1 MPHDLAK
8 RFWEIKKQEGLGS
21 ALQSARS
28 FISYR
33 LVPTRPRTHP
43 LVRWAYIRNRSRS
56 DAPEEKLVYVNPSE
70 ITCETLSKMGSQL
83 TEHGLVYDGRWD
95 KATSDF
101 HDRYKVRS
109 LRRHFK
115 EGVPWTETVY
125 YNRKISTVREREWR
139 GCRSEDDLL
148 RFLKR
153 FDHLYTKIQN
163 EGYKTQTELME
174 DDPQQTKRLNNDA
187 ERPGLN
193 EIGVNIGRDG
203 ELLWHYGGQ
212 HRLCIAQLLELN
224 EVPVQ
229 IYTRHRKWQD
239 IRDQVRKTNSIKDL
253 SQEDKK
259 HLDHPD
265 LIDVHPKVSKS

>member
-1 MPHDLAK
+1 MLHDLAK
-8 RFWEIKKQEGLGS
+8 RFWEIKNQEGFGS

-28 FISYR
+28 FILYK
-33 LVPTRPRTHP
+33 LVPQRPRTHS
-43 LVRWAYIRNRSRS
+43 LVRWIYIRNRTQS
-56 DAPEEKLVYVNPSE
+56 DAAKNKLVYVDPSK
-70 ITCETLSKMGSQL
+70 ITRETLSKMGTQL
-83 TEHGLVYDGRWD
+83 AEHGLVYMGRWD

-125 YNRKISTVREREWR
+125 YNRIISTVREHEWR
-139 GCRSEDDLL
+139 GCRSEEDFLQ
-148 RFLKR
+148 FLKR
-153 FDHLYTKIQN
+153 FDDLYTKIQN
-163 EGYKTQTELME
+163 KGYKTQTELME

-193 EIGVNIGRDG
+193 EIGVNIGRNG

-212 HRLCIAQLLELN
+212 HRLCIAQLLELD

-229 IYTRHRKWQD
+229 VYIRHHKWQN
-239 IRDQVRKTNSIKDL
+239 IRDQVRKTNSIEDL
-253 SQEDKK
+253 SQEAKK

-265 LIDVHPKVSKS
+265 LIDVHPT